1 MLNVTMKDLKRQQEL
16 NQMLIA
22 VVVMLCASRDFTGW
36 QAELAM
42 KLGADPSAVL
52 RQMMQD
58 KMNGK

>member
-1 MLNVTMKDLKRQQEL
+1 VTMNDLKRQQEL
-16 NQMLIA
+16 NQILIA

-42 KLGADPSAVL
+42 KLGEDPQAVL
-52 RQMMQD
+52 RQMFKD